1 MMSSTIP
8 SNSAGVPGV
17 PPTASPS
24 KAQAAPGGVDEDT
37 PFTSPVGNDTF
48 STDSSDGPV
57 ADSSIPTG
65 SSPKAPG
72 TKPQQPAQ
80 PQPGQDAS
88 VSGAS
93 FDTVA

>member
-8 SNSAGVPGV
+8 SNPPGLPGV
-17 PPTASPS
+17 QPSASPA
-24 KAQAAPGGVDEDT
+24 KPQGGA
-37 PFTSPVGNDTF
+37 PVGEDESGLNSAPMGGDTF

-65 SSPKAPG
+65 SPKPG
-72 TKPQQPAQ
+72 KPQSQSA
-80 PQPGQDAS
+80 PGQDAS

>member
-1 MMSSTIP
+1 MMMSSTIP
-8 SNSAGVPGV
+8 SNAPSLPGV

-24 KAQAAPGGVDEDT
+24 KAQGGAPIGEDEQGFNT
-37 PFTSPVGNDTF
+37 APVGGDTF

-57 ADSSIPTG
+57 ADSSVPTG
-65 SSPKAPG
+65 SPKG
-72 TKPQQPAQ
+72 GKPQ